1 MNVELRDDFSSLQEL
16 RTYFG
21 DLRSM
26 GDIFQVNPKTYV
38 ITDYHLIRNIFRD
51 ADHFRTFDFGDRMR
65 QLQEIN
71 PAIYDFE
78 DIRASMSVWLL
89 FMDGP
94 GHLAWKKKL
103 MQRMYGLDLQNIIK
117 TEWQN
122 VASSLVDRNEF
133 DIMKD
138 MIEPLIC
145 RILCSIIG
153 FNPSDFSNIRKVEKS
168 FMKALVPSMSL
179 DTLREIKHAHHHF
192 QSIQTEGW
200 ETGTLEQAKLL
211 HSLMN
216 ETEESERPNVMA
228 QMEFMLAAGIESSI
242 MLLTESIFRLLTDLR
257 SKSYMLKQTDTRTF
271 LNEELIRMSSSIS
284 MVSRKAM
291 TDTEIGGHKISKGQ
305 IILMFIAS
313 ANRDARYFPFP
324 DEVHSENQKNPHLA
338 FGLGRHHCMGTELS
352 RMEMNFILPAFVE
365 QFGTTFSIH
374 PEDKEKIKKSYYL
387 PGIEQ
392 IRITRI

>member
-1 MNVELRDDFSSLQEL
+1 
-16 RTYFG
+16 
-21 DLRSM
+21 M

-38 ITDYHLIRNIFRD
+38 ITDYQLIRNIFRN
-51 ADHFRTFDFGDRMR
+51 ADHFRTFDFGDRIR

-78 DIRASMSVWLL
+78 DIRASMSDWLL

-94 GHLAWKKKL
+94 EHLAWKKKL
-103 MQRMYGLDLQNIIK
+103 MQRMYGLDIQSIIK
-117 TEWQN
+117 TEWQH
-122 VASSLVDRNEF
+122 VAKSLVDRDDF
-133 DIMKD
+133 DLMKD

-153 FNPSDFSNIRKVEKS
+153 FNPSDFSNIRMLEKT

-179 DTLREIKHAHHHF
+179 DTLREIKLAHHHF
-192 QSIQTEGW
+192 RYIQTEGW

-211 HSLMN
+211 YSLMS

-242 MLLTESIFRLLTDLR
+242 MLLTESIYRLLTDLR
-257 SKSYMLKQTDTRTF
+257 TKVDMLMDNDARK
-271 LNEELIRMSSSIS
+271 LLIEELIRICSPIS
-284 MVSRKAM
+284 VVPRKSM
-291 TDTEIGGHKISKGQ
+291 TDQELGGQPIKKGN
-305 IILMFIAS
+305 ILLMFIAS
-313 ANRDARYFPFP
+313 ANRDSRYFPFP
-324 DEVHSENQKNPHLA
+324 EDIHPENQKNQHLS

-352 RMEMNFILPAFVE
+352 RMEMNIILPAFVQ
-365 QFGTTFSIH
+365 QFGSTHIID
-374 PEDKEKIKKSYYL
+374 PGDKEKIKKSYYV

-392 IRITRI
+392 IRVTRLKPESASN